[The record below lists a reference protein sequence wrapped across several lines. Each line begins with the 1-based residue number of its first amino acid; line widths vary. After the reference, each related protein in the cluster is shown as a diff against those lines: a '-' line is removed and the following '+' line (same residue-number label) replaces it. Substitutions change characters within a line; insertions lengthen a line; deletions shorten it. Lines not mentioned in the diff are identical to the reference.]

1 MDDKYYISRP
11 WSLIR
16 IMSEETLK
24 KVYNALKG
32 EPQTPNEIADKIN
45 LNQKTVQGALLE
57 LVNTKKNIKWKK
69 VGRYRLFWKVK

>member
-1 MDDKYYISRP
+1 MISDIRNDLKYLYRIKSDD
-11 WSLIR
+11 
-16 IMSEETLK
+16 TLR
-24 KVYNALKG
+24 KVYSALND

-69 VGRYRLFWKVK
+69 IGRYRIFWKVH

>member
-1 MDDKYYISRP
+1 
-11 WSLIR
+11 
-16 IMSEETLK
+16 MSEETLK
-24 KVYNALKG
+24 KVYNALKD

>member
-1 MDDKYYISRP
+1 
-11 WSLIR
+11 
-16 IMSEETLK
+16 MSEETLK
-24 KVYNALKG
+24 KVYNALNG

-57 LVNTKKNIKWKK
+57 LANTKKNIKWKK

>member
-1 MDDKYYISRP
+1 MISNIRKGLEYLYI
-11 WSLIR
+11 
-16 IMSEETLK
+16 IMSEDTLRQ
-24 KVYNALKG
+24 VYSALKD

-69 VGRYRLFWKVK
+69 IGRYRIFWKV